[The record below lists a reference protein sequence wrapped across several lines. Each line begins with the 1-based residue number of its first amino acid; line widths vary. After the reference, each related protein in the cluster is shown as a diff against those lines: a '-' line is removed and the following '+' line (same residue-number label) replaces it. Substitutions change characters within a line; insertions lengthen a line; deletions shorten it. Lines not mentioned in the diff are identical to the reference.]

1 MINQDLEKIIKTLFE
16 VSFNELDNEDE
27 EEQLEILSEK
37 AINDYG
43 WDKFFEVANKY
54 LRTNC
59 KTPEAVVNFAN
70 LYFLY
75 DLHNF
80 PIKDPY
86 SFLAYFYYII
96 DFERSKYDADIL
108 DTIVSGILPA
118 SGYKYGSL
126 FDNTWYTPETDEK
139 LIEAVNKLK
148 SK

>member
-1 MINQDLEKIIKTLFE
+1 MVNQDLDKIINTLFD
-16 VSFNELDNEDE
+16 VNFNEINDDE
-27 EEQLEILSEK
+27 EEQLENLTRK

-43 WDKFFEVANKY
+43 WDDFFEAANNY

-59 KTPEAVVNFAN
+59 KTPETVVNFAN

-75 DLHNF
+75 DLHEYAVE
-80 PIKDPY
+80 DPY
-86 SFLAYFYYII
+86 DFLAYFYYVI
-96 DFERSKYDADIL
+96 DFERLKYDADIL

-126 FDNTWYTPETDEK
+126 FDNTWYTPEDDEK

-148 SK
+148 NK